1 MSTVL
6 GARCPWMDDGRCHT
20 NCMLFVTA
28 VNSETISAFTVKGKG
43 HCAIAV
49 AASHISSEKHYG
61 GNYLVKT
68 IAYNDETEDPE
79 MRADIYDGQEKDRTC
94 EMYKIRIANGLNA
107 IMCGNCGVLTL
118 NVEANYCPGCGSKV
132 ASVQDDG
139 DSYIE
144 E

>member
-28 VNSETISAFTVKGKG
+28 VNANTTSGSTVKGEG
-43 HCAIAV
+43 HCGIAV
-49 AASHISSEKHYG
+49 MASHISSEKHYG

-68 IAYNDETEDPE
+68 IAYNDEAEKPE
-79 MRADIYDGQEKDRTC
+79 MRDEQEKDRTC

-118 NVEANYCPGCGSKV
+118 NVEAKYCPDCGSKV